1 LTVPAAVIAVPLSG
15 CNPFSHCPGYAG
27 RFARARLRIMAA
39 DGRSPEQYAAEID
52 AARDR
57 LIAFVESCT
66 AGQWK
71 AAPLDGDP
79 RPVGVVADHVAH
91 AYEYLTGWMRQL
103 LAGEALSVDSDQVDA
118 LNAEHA
124 VAASGVTQAE
134 VAEHLRRSGAVIS
147 ALVAGCTAEELQ
159 AGDGR
164 IESFARVAIRHPDN
178 HRAEIE
184 AALAASAGRGVS

>member
-1 LTVPAAVIAVPLSG
+1 M
-15 CNPFSHCPGYAG
+15 AG
-27 RFARARLRIMAA
+27 

-66 AGQWK
+66 DEQWK
-71 AAPLDGDP
+71 AAPLQGDP

-91 AYEYLTGWMRQL
+91 AYEYLAGWMGQL
-103 LAGEALSVDSDQVDA
+103 LSGETVTVDSDTVDA

-124 VAASGVTQAE
+124 AAASGVTKAE
-134 VAEHLRRSGAVIS
+134 VVAHLRRSGAATS
-147 ALVAGCTAEELQ
+147 ALVAGCSAEDLK

-164 IESFARVAIRHPDN
+164 VEGLARIAIRHPDN
-178 HRAEIE
+178 HRTEIE
-184 AALAASAGRGVS
+184 AALAAPADRGMS